1 MFNAIERS
9 VSLNLNHQMHVMRFI
24 HTLKGEG
31 TPMLHEEILLVHDG
45 ECPACHAYCQVVRIK
60 ECEGDLRIVDARENS
75 EVMNEISAQGLDI
88 DQGMVL
94 KVGGQFYYGSDAI
107 HRLALI
113 SSRRGIFNRINYWM
127 FKSKNLANIL
137 YPPLRFSRNLLLKV
151 LGKTKIN
158 NLKTHLKEKEND
170 RL

>member
-1 MFNAIERS
+1 MVNAIVGS
-9 VSLNLNHQMHVMRFI
+9 VSLNSNHKMHVMRFI

-31 TPMLHEEILLVHDG
+31 TPMLSEEILLVHDG

-113 SSRRGIFNRINYWM
+113 SSRRGVFNRINYCM
-127 FKSKNLANIL
+127 FKSKTVSNIL
-137 YPPLRFSRNLLLKV
+137 YPPLRFFRNLLLKM
-151 LGKTKIN
+151 LGKTKID
-158 NLKTHLKEKEND
+158 NLKKKED
-170 RL
+170 DTC